1 MNEETI
7 IRTAVVTGGSRGI
20 GLAIALELGR
30 SGYAVAIMA
39 TKPESAYPQ
48 STQKLRE
55 AGVSYSWHAGD
66 IANTEDRLR
75 VVDEVAA
82 RHGRIDVLVNN
93 AGVAPKER
101 SDLLQMT
108 EESFDYVVGTNTK
121 GNMFMTQAVARQMI
135 QARTAGIIVNISS
148 CSAEVSS
155 VNRGEYCVS
164 KAGISMLTRLFA
176 DRLAGEGIRVY
187 EVRPGVI
194 QTDMTAAVQE
204 KYNRLIEAGAFPIA
218 RWGTPEDVARA
229 VRAFCSDDFAYTTGN
244 YIDVDG
250 GFHIRRL

>member
-1 MNEETI
+1 M
-7 IRTAVVTGGSRGI
+7 
-20 GLAIALELGR
+20 
-30 SGYAVAIMA
+30 
-39 TKPESAYPQ
+39 
-48 STQKLRE
+48 
-55 AGVSYSWHAGD
+55 
-66 IANTEDRLR
+66 
-75 VVDEVAA
+75 VDEVAA

-121 GNMFMTQAVARQMI
+121 GNMFMTQAVARRMI
-135 QARTAGIIVNISS
+135 QARTPGIIVNISS

-204 KYNRLIEAGAFPIA
+204 KYNHLIEAGAFPIA
-218 RWGTPEDVARA
+218 RWGKPEDVARA